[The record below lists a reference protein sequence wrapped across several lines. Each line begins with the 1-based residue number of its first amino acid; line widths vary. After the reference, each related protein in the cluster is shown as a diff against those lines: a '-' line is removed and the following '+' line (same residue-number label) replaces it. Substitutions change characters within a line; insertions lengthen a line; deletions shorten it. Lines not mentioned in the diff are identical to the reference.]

1 MNAVNAE
8 YGNDPGTKSYSSVN
22 DRYALFASRLIP
34 VTASEAPYILS
45 GLPANEAGRQ
55 VRQQYADTAGYTHH
69 VFGKSSL
76 LDRRLVLHVRD
87 LPSKRFYVFDPAAP
101 PTELRK
107 LVAGQVRE
115 NIIVANWPD
124 LFSAC
129 IDIGKNDAAFG
140 VAGNRG
146 GQPVQFATRGEY
158 ILAAQ
163 SLDRALPH
171 GFALAHAFY
180 QVKVAVAPCDSLY
193 DVHAS
198 FASTE

>member
-34 VTASEAPYILS
+34 VTASEA
-45 GLPANEAGRQ
+45 
-55 VRQQYADTAGYTHH
+55 GYTHH
-69 VFGKSSL
+69 VFGKSGL
-76 LDRRLVLHVRD
+76 LDLHVRD

-101 PTELRK
+101 PTELPK
-107 LVAGQVRE
+107 LVAGKVRE
-115 NIIVANWPD
+115 DIIVANWPD

-163 SLDRALPH
+163 SLDRALLH

-193 DVHAS
+193 DIHAS
-198 FASTE
+198 FVSTE